1 MLAYCV
7 GGLILDVPAKS
18 LPSLVDWTL
27 KEAKLGQP
35 KLSGPGKPADP
46 LIVLTAAAC
55 ERYGLPV
62 ALTEEERIAGRTRRA
77 TRSSSS

>member
-18 LPSLVDWTL
+18 LPSLVNWTL

-35 KLSGPGKPADP
+35 KLSGPGRPADP
-46 LIVLTAAAC
+46 LIVQ
-55 ERYGLPV
+55 PSP
-62 ALTEEERIAGRTRRA
+62 RRSGAPGGSPKA
-77 TRSSSS
+77 TRSLSS